1 MMEDG
6 ESMQIKMKNIGMSII
21 VEIVSPDEEVMN
33 LHEGVDQEVEMVE
46 IAEEIEMIDGR
57 TRPIEAGVAR
67 GVETETEIET
77 EIDTETE
84 TGIGIGIRIR
94 IGIGIGIGI
103 GIRTETDQAIIGEK
117 VGGVDI
123 QVLVEVL
130 QIEKNMGGTD
140 KIGVFPGRKLEKVTK
155 RLEGAWEVQMQVVYC
170 L

>member
-1 MMEDG
+1 MMKDG
-6 ESMQIKMKNIGMSII
+6 ESMQIKMKNIGMSVI
-21 VEIVSPDEEVMN
+21 VEIVSPDEVVMN
-33 LHEGVDQEVEMVE
+33 LHEGVDQEVEVE
-46 IAEEIEMIDGR
+46 VTEEIEMIDGR

-67 GVETETEIET
+67 GVETETEIEI
-77 EIDTETE
+77 EAETE
-84 TGIGIGIRIR
+84 TGTGTGTRT
-94 IGIGIGIGI
+94 GTGTETGTGT
-103 GIRTETDQAIIGEK
+103 GTGTETDQAIIGEK

-155 RLEGAWEVQMQVVYC
+155 RLQGAWEVQMQAVYC